1 MLATRQ
7 KFPDHPKQSATNA
20 IETASERVIPEKPK
34 QLMIWLFIKL
44 LIRLERIHKK
54 INQRL
59 NTRTEK
65 KSKEIP
71 KKL

>member
-20 IETASERVIPEKPK
+20 IETASERAIPEKPK